1 MVQQAEAAYL
11 ALKKAPGEESL
22 QQNYTLIR
30 QRAEIWMKNN
40 KFPESFLDALVPPE
54 KVIAD
59 DINAGL
65 RPGASGSGV
74 EDPPSDPQRS

>member
-30 QRAEIWMKNN
+30 QRAEIWMK
-40 KFPESFLDALVPPE
+40 KQQVPR
-54 KVIAD
+54 K
-59 DINAGL
+59 L
-65 RPGASGSGV
+65 PGRFSTSGKGYC
-74 EDPPSDPQRS
+74 R